1 MTTLFFLLLL
11 FLIFYPFWVVH
22 KQTLGKSE
30 TIEKRPSDWSAH
42 YEEIC
47 YHTSDGL
54 LLKGWWIPAKSKRA
68 VLLLH
73 GNGGS
78 RNGYHSGVFELGH
91 VYHQRGFNVMMVD
104 LRAHGESEGERV
116 YFGVKEHEDMLGWLQ
131 AIDPKEEYQWY
142 LHGFSM
148 GATTVLMMAERESLR
163 FVKVVAD
170 APWIDFEALV
180 KQELWKRASMPPFAY
195 PYVRWIAE
203 TFFGQD
209 FHFADNRERCRRLC
223 DKEILYIFESEDAL
237 LPALHYEYLKQVC
250 PSVKVRIFDGVG
262 HVNAFKEHPE
272 RYVEVLKDEGVYPLS
287 ISHAS

>member
-1 MTTLFFLLLL
+1 
-11 FLIFYPFWVVH
+11 
-22 KQTLGKSE
+22 
-30 TIEKRPSDWSAH
+30 
-42 YEEIC
+42 
-47 YHTSDGL
+47 
-54 LLKGWWIPAKSKRA
+54 
-68 VLLLH
+68 
-73 GNGGS
+73 
-78 RNGYHSGVFELGH
+78 
-91 VYHQRGFNVMMVD
+91 
-104 LRAHGESEGERV
+104 
-116 YFGVKEHEDMLGWLQ
+116 
-131 AIDPKEEYQWY
+131 
-142 LHGFSM
+142 
-148 GATTVLMMAERESLR
+148 LMMAEREPIR

-262 HVNAFKEHPE
+262 HVNAFKEYPE